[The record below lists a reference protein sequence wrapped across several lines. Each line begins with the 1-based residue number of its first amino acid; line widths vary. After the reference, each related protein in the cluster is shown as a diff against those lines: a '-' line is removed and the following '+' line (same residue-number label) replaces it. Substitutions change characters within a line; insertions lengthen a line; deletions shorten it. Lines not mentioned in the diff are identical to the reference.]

1 MPTGAF
7 QLCGIEFPCPQVQ
20 KTTRMS
26 GRFIKV
32 GEHAREFTPDK
43 PQVREF
49 IAFAKSHRTSID
61 PTMRLLESRFSLN
74 ARQVPRGLEAVAA
87 RFPPQVRRALLGGA
101 YEPPKGFEDAY
112 REAIPAMLAVLTAFH
127 DAEYRSCRERM
138 PYRVTCRTMS
148 SSFTRAR
155 EFHRLTF
162 CAWRHSRRPRS
173 WASIVSLASLP
184 RESMQTWWKISPL
197 HQGAGAAASNPL
209 RNNGTI
215 TRAVAKSWLL
225 DPIGLFAQ
233 PVT

>member
-112 REAIPAMLAVLTAFH
+112 REAIPAMLAVLTAFN

-138 PYRVTCRTMS
+138 PWRVTCRTMS

-173 WASIVSLASLP
+173 WASIVTLASLP
-184 RESMQTWWKISPL
+184 RERCRHGGRFLLSIKELVQQPRIHHETTARSRGPSRSP
-197 HQGAGAAASNPL
+197 GCW
-209 RNNGTI
+209 
-215 TRAVAKSWLL
+215 TRSGCS
-225 DPIGLFAQ
+225 PS
-233 PVT
+233 P